1 VKAVI
6 QFGTYDGAL
15 GEEGLEELPTWEML
29 VVVVPPFSEARDA
42 DEDDNFLAV
51 DGPRFWVKLVLFGGG
66 GPI

>member
-1 VKAVI
+1 
-6 QFGTYDGAL
+6 L

-42 DEDDNFLAV
+42 DEDNNFLAV

>member
-1 VKAVI
+1 M
-6 QFGTYDGAL
+6 
-15 GEEGLEELPTWEML
+15 EELPSWEML
-29 VVVVPPFSEARDA
+29 VVVVPPFSEAGEA